1 VLAKFCSVNSGNLAN
16 AASAMPSIK
25 TLSRNRITAQDQAMF
40 EMPCALK
47 FSWITEADET
57 ALIRGLFMHLSFA
70 NAQKMFAISC
80 CS

>member
-1 VLAKFCSVNSGNLAN
+1 
-16 AASAMPSIK
+16 
-25 TLSRNRITAQDQAMF
+25 MF

-57 ALIRGLFMHLSFA
+57 ALIRGLFMHLSFV